1 MEVSKDYIKGFNSGY
16 IVRKNHPLLMKKL
29 LKGVKGNSELVQ
41 GLKAGVSQFE
51 KEVAININQFKQ
63 GTRSKGQSKGS
74 NLEF

>member
-1 MEVSKDYIKGFNSGY
+1 MEVSKDYLKGFNSGY

-29 LKGVKGNSELVQ
+29 LNGVKGNSELVQ

-63 GTRSKGQSKGS
+63 GTRSKGHSKGS